1 MTEKV
6 INNILHCGECGK
18 PLDFN
23 INTLET
29 HPIVKNPSSS
39 IKIGIDPDWY
49 TYVVFPCF
57 CQYDNKKILKYYLT
71 AEAYYEL
78 IKLLK
83 LRNRNNDN

>member
-1 MTEKV
+1 MD
-6 INNILHCGECGK
+6 NNILHCGKCGK

-29 HPIVKNPSSS
+29 HPIVRNSSS
-39 IKIGIDPDWY
+39 EWY

-78 IKLLK
+78 IRLLK
-83 LRNRNNDN
+83 LKDINGINNEN